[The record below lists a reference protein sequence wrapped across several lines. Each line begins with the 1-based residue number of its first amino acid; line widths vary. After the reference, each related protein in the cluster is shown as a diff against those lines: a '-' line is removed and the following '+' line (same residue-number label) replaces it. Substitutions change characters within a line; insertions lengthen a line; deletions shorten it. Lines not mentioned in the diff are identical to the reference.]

1 MLEKLLPSDNQVDAE
16 LCRRS
21 FYYFVQYFWD
31 TIIAEEPIWNWHIEY
46 LCNELQEIGIRVKNR
61 EHKEFDYFIINIPP
75 GSSKSTIVS
84 EMYPLWCWVIDP
96 TQRFICGSY
105 ASTPAEDIS
114 EKCYNIYK
122 SDKFLALFPHLVEKS
137 TGGKTGFK
145 NGLLGERYTTS
156 TGSGIT
162 GIHAHQIILDD
173 PMSPLV
179 AGSVVERTGAN
190 KWVSETISS
199 RKVSNDFSV
208 VIIVMQRLHEEDTTG
223 YLIKKGLKIKH
234 ICLPVELSDDVKPVE
249 LKEKYEDGLFDKVR
263 RSKESLIATKTD
275 LGSYG
280 YAGQMMQR
288 PSPMDGGLIKK
299 NWFPIIKRSE
309 APTDVVYNFQLDP
322 AYTAKQVNDPTGATA
337 YFKHENN
344 IYIVNSTSVWKE
356 FPELCKW
363 LPEWVELHGYSDKSR
378 IRIEPKASGKSVA
391 QQIKRTTNLNIIE
404 DEPPKDDKV
413 TRVNSASP
421 KMEAGRVFL
430 IEGAWNEGWLNQV
443 AAFPNGIHD
452 DEVDNLTAIIHN
464 ELNKAVFKIAVG

>member
-1 MLEKLLPSDNQVDAE
+1 MLEELPSINQIDAE

-21 FYYFVQYFWD
+21 FYYFVQYFWG
-31 TIIAEEPIWNWHIEY
+31 TIIAEEPVWNWHIKY
-46 LCNELQEIGIRVKNR
+46 LCDELQEIGIRVKNR
-61 EHKEFDYFIINIPP
+61 EKKEFDYYIINIPP

-84 EMYPLWCWVIDP
+84 EMYPLWCWTIDA

-122 SDKFLALFPHLVEKS
+122 SDKFQDLFPHLVVNT

-145 NGLLGERYTTS
+145 NGLLGERHTTS

-173 PMSPLV
+173 PMSPAV
-179 AGSVVERTGAN
+179 ASSDVERNGAN

-208 VIIVMQRLHEEDTTG
+208 VLIVMQRLHEEDTTG
-223 YLIKKGLKIKH
+223 YLLKKGLKIKH
-234 ICLPVELSDDVKPVE
+234 ICLPAELSDDVKPEE
-249 LKEKYEDGLFDKVR
+249 LKKNYIDGLFDPVR

-280 YAGQMMQR
+280 YSGQMMQR

-299 NWFPIIKRSE
+299 NWFTIIKRAE
-309 APTDVVYNFQLDP
+309 APTNVVVNFQLDP
-322 AYTAKQVNDPTGATA
+322 AYTAKQKNDPTGATA
-337 YFKHENN
+337 YFKHSND
-344 IYIVNSTSVWKE
+344 IYITNSTSVWKE

-363 LPEWVELHGYSDKSR
+363 LPDWVAENGYTPQSR

-421 KMEAGRVFL
+421 KMEAGRVYL
-430 IEGAWNEGWLNQV
+430 IEGPWNEAWLNQV
-443 AAFPNGIHD
+443 AAFPNGVHD

-464 ELNKAVFKIAVG
+464 ELNKPVFKIAVG